1 MKITAADLDKIVRLT
16 GAEDS
21 SGLRMALANHLIGI
35 YDRGYAEAVED
46 QERREANSHLP
57 YAQCPYTTMSHTKE
71 WCGYE
76 GCRES

>member
-1 MKITAADLDKIVRLT
+1 MKIEQPDLEKIIRLT

-21 SGLRMALANHLIGI
+21 SGLRMALAHHLIDI
-35 YDRGYAEAVED
+35 YDRGYAEAVAD
-46 QERREANSHLP
+46 QERREENSHLP
-57 YAQCPYTTMSHTKE
+57 YAQCPYTTMSHTKH